1 MNVLLLILIGA
12 TVYISYKGLNDY
24 NFFSTYKFHV
34 GSIKAGEQFR
44 MLTSGFLHN
53 DIPHLAFNMLTLYFF
68 APHVISYFGAIPFL
82 VMYLISLV
90 SGSLLALN
98 FHKNEY
104 GYSAVGASGA
114 VTGILY
120 AAILI
125 DPNLPIY
132 LFFIPYRIPT
142 YLFGIGYL
150 LYSLYGMKAKN
161 DNIGHV
167 AHFGGAIGGYAA
179 TLLQAPFMLYENTLM
194 VVLLLIPIIL
204 LFFLSK
210 NGKL

>member
-1 MNVLLLILIGA
+1 MNAILLVLIGA
-12 TVYISYKGLNDY
+12 TIYISYKGFNDY

-68 APHVISYFGAIPFL
+68 APLVIGHFGSITFLIMYF
-82 VMYLISLV
+82 ISLA

-104 GYSAVGASGA
+104 SYSAVGASGA

-120 AAILI
+120 SAILI
-125 DPNLPIY
+125 DPSMSLY
-132 LFFIPYRIPT
+132 LFFIPIPIPA
-142 YLFGIGYL
+142 YIFGIGYL
-150 LYSLYGMKAKN
+150 LYSIYGMKAKN

-167 AHFGGAIGGYAA
+167 AHFGGAIGGFAT
-179 TLLQAPFMLYENTLM
+179 TLLQSPYMLYENTLM
-194 VVLLLIPIIL
+194 VFLLLIPIII